1 MLTELDAS
9 SELVGL
15 AILVSGVAI
24 AFIARAMIARL
35 MERNARDTVAFARV
49 IGALAPLTFWAILAV
64 AVWLSLSVL
73 GVGTATGLLDGM
85 LAHLPG
91 LILAV
96 LAISAGHLI
105 GVGLREFVRHRA
117 VTVRFPPRGAYWL
130 GAGPAIIIAAQQLG
144 IDVSFIADLA
154 LLAFGIA
161 SAALGLSFALGARQH
176 VANLIARREL
186 GNYRKGDRLRIDETE
201 GTVVELRRTGVVLAT
216 ADGLV
221 TMPAARFSEVPVLRM
236 VKASE

>member
-1 MLTELDAS
+1 M
-9 SELVGL
+9 
-15 AILVSGVAI
+15 
-24 AFIARAMIARL
+24 
-35 MERNARDTVAFARV
+35 
-49 IGALAPLTFWAILAV
+49 
-64 AVWLSLSVL
+64 L
-73 GVGTATGLLDGM
+73 GVGAATGLVDAALDY
-85 LAHLPG
+85 LPR

-96 LAISAGHLI
+96 LAISVGHLV

-117 VTVRFPPRGAYWL
+117 AAVRFPPSGAYWL
-130 GAGPAIIIAAQQLG
+130 AAGPATIIAAQQLG

-161 SAALGLSFALGARQH
+161 AAALGLAFALGARQH

-186 GNYRKGDRLRIDETE
+186 DNYRRGDRLRIDDTQ

-221 TMPAARFSEVPVLRM
+221 TVPAARFSEVPVERLAE
-236 VKASE
+236 ASE